1 MKTEIINLL
10 QTTQALDGGNQGI
23 NARDVHRLLK
33 VGRDYSKWIKAR
45 INQAGFIENQDFAIV
60 QSLVVDLPKLASK
73 ESDCFL
79 HDKMGEQKETRGG
92 HNRVDYIVTLDMA
105 KHLCLM
111 EKNEIGR
118 AVRQHFIDAE
128 RQLRQVAPTV

>member
-79 HDKMGEQKETRGG
+79 HGKKKPEEDT
-92 HNRVDYIVTLDMA
+92 
-105 KHLCLM
+105 
-111 EKNEIGR
+111 IGLIISLPLIWQSTF
-118 AVRQHFIDAE
+118 A
-128 RQLRQVAPTV
+128 

>member
-73 ESDCFL
+73 ESDCFFAR
-79 HDKMGEQKETRGG
+79 Q
-92 HNRVDYIVTLDMA
+92 N
-105 KHLCLM
+105 
-111 EKNEIGR
+111 GR
-118 AVRQHFIDAE
+118 AKRNPRRTQ
-128 RQLRQVAPTV
+128 

>member
-45 INQAGFIENQDFAIV
+45 INQAGFIENQDFAIFCTT
-60 QSLVVDLPKLASK
+60 KWASK
-73 ESDCFL
+73 KKPEED
-79 HDKMGEQKETRGG
+79 T
-92 HNRVDYIVTLDMA
+92 
-105 KHLCLM
+105 
-111 EKNEIGR
+111 IGLIISLPLIWQSTF
-118 AVRQHFIDAE
+118 A
-128 RQLRQVAPTV
+128 

>member
-45 INQAGFIENQDFAIV
+45 IEQAGFIENQDFAIV
-60 QSLVVDLPKLASK
+60 QNSTIGLPKLASK
-73 ESDCFL
+73 ESDYFFA
-79 HDKMGEQKETRGG
+79 R
-92 HNRVDYIVTLDMA
+92 
-105 KHLCLM
+105 
-111 EKNEIGR
+111 
-118 AVRQHFIDAE
+118 
-128 RQLRQVAPTV
+128 

>member
-33 VGRDYSKWIKAR
+33 SKRHYSMWIKAR
-45 INQAGFIENQDFAIV
+45 IEQSGFIENQDFAIV

-73 ESDCFL
+73 KKRLFFAQQN
-79 HDKMGEQKETRGG
+79 GE
-92 HNRVDYIVTLDMA
+92 A
-105 KHLCLM
+105 KR
-111 EKNEIGR
+111 NPR
-118 AVRQHFIDAE
+118 RTQ
-128 RQLRQVAPTV
+128 

>member
-33 VGRDYSKWIKAR
+33 SKRHYSMWIKAR
-45 INQAGFIENQDFAIV
+45 IEQSGFIENQDFAIV

-73 ESDCFL
+73 
-79 HDKMGEQKETRGG
+79 KA
-92 HNRVDYIVTLDMA
+92 IVFCATKWGSKKKLEEDT
-105 KHLCLM
+105 
-111 EKNEIGR
+111 IGLIISFPLIWQSTF
-118 AVRQHFIDAE
+118 V
-128 RQLRQVAPTV
+128 